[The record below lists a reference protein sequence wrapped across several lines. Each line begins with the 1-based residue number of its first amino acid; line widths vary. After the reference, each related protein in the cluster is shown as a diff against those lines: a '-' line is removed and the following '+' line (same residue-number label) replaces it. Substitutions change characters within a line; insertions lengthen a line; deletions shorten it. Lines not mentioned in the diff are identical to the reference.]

1 MCLSEYWGSTHK
13 VHEEWLTSHARPQC
27 ASGMWRMFSGQCD
40 GTKHLWWIVCHERK
54 LRATKNVAHL
64 KVVVGQGEVD
74 LRMCETFAMISKCI
88 EMRLETLL
96 ASSTS
101 KRNLKKDGHPDSAA
115 GPICI
120 HSSNHIR
127 DKWYIDH
134 LTGIQMGLST
144 ESSTT
149 FWHEMWMLLIFLFGT
164 IFLHIFCWHNNSV
177 SKDPKFSTR
186 SKLGSPVRQLSIFN
200 ALGSRKSTPVW
211 KKQTRLMSLS
221 IQLASWR
228 FLQKW
233 HG

>member
-27 ASGMWRMFSGQCD
+27 ASGRWRMFSGQDD
-40 GTKHLWWIVCHERK
+40 GTEHLWWIVCHEHK
-54 LRATKNVAHL
+54 LRATKNMAHL

-88 EMRLETLL
+88 EMCLETLL

-101 KRNLKKDGHPDSAA
+101 KRNRKKHGHHDSAA

-134 LTGIQMGLST
+134 LAGIQMGL
-144 ESSTT
+144 
-149 FWHEMWMLLIFLFGT
+149 FNWIKHNFLT
-164 IFLHIFCWHNNSV
+164 WNVDATDLSVWHN
-177 SKDPKFSTR
+177 FSSHLLLT
-186 SKLGSPVRQLSIFN
+186 QQQCI
-200 ALGSRKSTPVW
+200 
-211 KKQTRLMSLS
+211 
-221 IQLASWR
+221 
-228 FLQKW
+228 
-233 HG
+233 